1 MSKLSS
7 FLTDGP
13 SNLLRF
19 AKLNHLAKSIYEAN
33 TANPSIFI
41 MDITNPEVQSFLQSL
56 HDHDVKYMLVGG
68 FATVFHGYI
77 RTTQDL
83 DLWIKETPENKIK
96 LVAVLKEQHVA
107 GAENY
112 LNVPMIPGWST
123 ITIGENGFVADLMG
137 FTKNFSK
144 TDFDKCYSHARH
156 SKFDDVPITVIHIND
171 LIKEKKTLGRPKDL
185 DDVENLRRIN
195 NL

>member
-1 MSKLSS
+1 MSRPPS
-7 FLTDGP
+7 FLTDGQ
-13 SNLLRF
+13 SNLFRF
-19 AKLNHLAKSIYEAN
+19 AKLNHLAKCIYEAN
-33 TANPSIFI
+33 VANPRIII

-56 HDHDVKYMLVGG
+56 CDHDVKYMLVGG
-68 FATVFHGYI
+68 FATVFHGHI

-83 DLWIKETPENKIK
+83 DLWVKETPDNKAK
-96 LVAVLKEQHVA
+96 LVKVLKEQNVV

-137 FTKNFSK
+137 FTKTFSK
-144 TDFDKCYSHARH
+144 TDFDKCYSHAKH
-156 SKFDDVPITVIHIND
+156 SRFDNVPITVIHIND
-171 LIKEKKTLGRPKDL
+171 LIKEKKSLGRPKDL
-185 DDVENLRRIN
+185 DDVENLQRIN